1 MSTSPATELRE
12 LFIAFRDLEA
22 PLNVRLAAYAA
33 ASRKIRPAYGEAI
46 DRMVQRLHENGGWE
60 NAPQIGEPMP
70 PFMLPNEGGRLTSLQ
85 DLLAQG
91 PTAVMFHRGHWCAY
105 CRLNL
110 HAVAKSAAAIADAG
124 GRVVI
129 IMPERQAYAEG
140 FKTEARA
147 PFPIL
152 TDLDNGYAMS
162 LNLAIWLGPDFIQ
175 LISNSGRDVAK
186 FQGNDAWM
194 VPIPATFVVGRDGN
208 VATRFIDPDFRKR
221 MELDDLLAA
230 FRNAN
235 ETGD

>member
-1 MSTSPATELRE
+1 MSTTPATELRK
-12 LFIAFRDLEA
+12 LFIAFRDQEA
-22 PLNVRLAAYAA
+22 PLNDRLASYAA

-46 DRMVQRLHENGGWE
+46 DRMVQRLNENGGWE
-60 NAPQIGEPMP
+60 NAPRVGEPMP
-70 PFMLPNEGGRLTSLQ
+70 PFMLPDESGHLVSLQ
-85 DLLAQG
+85 DLLARG

-110 HAVAKSAAAIADAG
+110 HAVARKSDVIAADG
-124 GRVVI
+124 GRVVV
-129 IMPERQAYAEG
+129 IMPERQEFAEK
-140 FKTEARA
+140 FQTEANA
-147 PFPIL
+147 PFPVL

-175 LISNSGRDVAK
+175 LISSSGRDLTK

-208 VATRFIDPDFRKR
+208 VVARFIDPDFRKR

-230 FRNAN
+230 LSGADAR
-235 ETGD
+235 

>member
-1 MSTSPATELRE
+1 MPTPPPSELQR
-12 LFIAFRDLEA
+12 LFNEFRDREA
-22 PLNVRLAAYAA
+22 PLNERLAAYAA

-46 DRMVQRLHENGGWE
+46 DRMVQRLNENGGWE
-60 NAPQIGEPMP
+60 NAPKVGEPMP
-70 PFMLPNEGGRLTSLQ
+70 PFMLPDETGHLVSLQ
-85 DLLAQG
+85 DLLTLG

-110 HAVAKSAAAIADAG
+110 HAIARKSDAVTAAG
-124 GRVVI
+124 GRIVVV
-129 IMPERQAYAEG
+129 MPERQEFAEK
-140 FKTEARA
+140 FQSEANA

-194 VPIPATFVVGRDGN
+194 VPIPATFVIGRDGN
-208 VATRFIDPDFRKR
+208 VVGRFIDPDFRKR

-230 FRNAN
+230 FRSAN
-235 ETGD
+235 QA